1 MMKSIALPMIAAL
14 LLVSEPTA
22 ALVPTMSVRSS
33 RRTLTPSM
41 AAPPPRRV
49 AVVGAGIGGLAL
61 ARSLFTL
68 DTGVEEVAVFDR
80 RDELKPNIGGGIQ
93 INGGAAVLARLG
105 LGEQLKA
112 SALPVRRI
120 LSRKSGGFE
129 LLDIDVESLVL
140 AEPALVDDTGTPQAF
155 SIMRDALQRLL
166 AAALPAG
173 TLQLGRRLI
182 SISEDG
188 GGVDLT
194 FDDGASER
202 FDLVVGADGLSSCV
216 REHVEASFADAEG
229 SSSVTPPAYSGI
241 RVQFG
246 VVPAGG
252 TRPAGSSG
260 EFHQWFG
267 EGVYALTGSYGTGAA
282 DGSTSDMVA
291 VVFADPAAGSGAPA
305 ENSNWEVSDV
315 REDCVSRLRRAGIP
329 EEVVCVA
336 EASERCFELGVYEH
350 SATAPWVSKGGRAV
364 LLGDAA
370 HAMAPFLGQ
379 GANQAIQDGYCL
391 ADRLAC
397 ARAGDLASKVV
408 GPLQSY
414 TLLRRA
420 PVTALQIESRLL
432 GAVETA
438 GGGPGTLPQVVR
450 DAFFFTNGK
459 LGVAAQVFVKG
470 ARPWV

>member
-1 MMKSIALPMIAAL
+1 M
-14 LLVSEPTA
+14 
-22 ALVPTMSVRSS
+22 
-33 RRTLTPSM
+33 
-41 AAPPPRRV
+41 
-49 AVVGAGIGGLAL
+49 
-61 ARSLFTL
+61 
-68 DTGVEEVAVFDR
+68 
-80 RDELKPNIGGGIQ
+80 
-93 INGGAAVLARLG
+93 
-105 LGEQLKA
+105 
-112 SALPVRRI
+112 
-120 LSRKSGGFE
+120 
-129 LLDIDVESLVL
+129 
-140 AEPALVDDTGTPQAF
+140 
-155 SIMRDALQRLL
+155 
-166 AAALPAG
+166 
-173 TLQLGRRLI
+173 QLGRRLI
-182 SISEDG
+182 SISEDS

-336 EASERCFELGVYEH
+336 EASERCFELGMCQRLTQCPALFVCPVPGALIEPCVAVSAAGVYEH

-438 GGGPGTLPQVVR
+438 GGGPGTLPQIVR
-450 DAFFFTNGK
+450 DAFFFTSARARSDAHASQSCSKFGALPLIRMCWPCK
-459 LGVAAQVFVKG
+459 KASFGFRVVQRVSLWQMASSALPHRCLSRAPDRGSRFCLSRVLDDPLAIESHGRRIAAAGSACGFRLPFADTVHV
-470 ARPWV
+470 